1 MIKDLGEMNLFTSHF
16 VIGDVE
22 VDRIFT
28 KTETIEIE
36 VLHKWLD
43 FRYYF
48 MELDTDWGA
57 DKYHSYR
64 RRCIYF
70 LEIVELENFKEIT
83 EGLYQSY
90 GKEFPYSKKK
100 DFVKVVFENTIS
112 FLKRF
117 LKLDLIRI
125 GEIEVPNEGEYIFYM
140 DKDDIH
146 TEFSDFVIKSKYD
159 IEHYRQY
166 YKAVLKYLK
175 SFKAEKIIEPQ
186 EINIENNTTTIKTKK
201 KPVLSEIITHTRCK
215 EIVEGIKVQYKNIRG
230 KQLKLLLLTLEQL
243 YLLKPG
249 CSVSEFHRCCEAEFD
264 WNIASYPAVNGY
276 KYDKETDLKQKQ
288 GIDTKV
294 IEKMKKFIN
303 SLIK

>member
-1 MIKDLGEMNLFTSHF
+1 MKYLGETNLFTSHF
-16 VIGDVE
+16 IIGDAE
-22 VDRIFT
+22 LDRTFT
-28 KTETIEIE
+28 KFESIEIE
-36 VLHKWLD
+36 VLYKWLD
-43 FRYYF
+43 YRYSDMGFDEYWT
-48 MELDTDWGA
+48 EDE
-57 DKYHSYR
+57 YYSYK

-70 LEIVELENFKEIT
+70 LEIVELEQFKKVT
-83 EGLYQSY
+83 EELYHTYS
-90 GKEFPYSKKK
+90 KEFPYSKKK
-100 DFVKVVFENTIS
+100 DFVTFVFDNTIS

-117 LKLDLIRI
+117 LKLNLDWI
-125 GEIEVPNEGEYIFYM
+125 GEIEIPNEGEYIFYM

-215 EIVEGIKVQYKNIRG
+215 EIVEGIRDQYKNSKGRR
-230 KQLKLLLLTLEQL
+230 LKLLLLALQQSD
-243 YLLKPG
+243 LLPTEGIAFK
-249 CSVSEFHRCCEAEFD
+249 FHQCCEAEFD
-264 WNIASYPAVNGY
+264 WDTGSYNGMNGY
-276 KYDKETDLKQKQ
+276 KYDKETDLEKKQ

-303 SLIK
+303 SLKK

>member
-1 MIKDLGEMNLFTSHF
+1 MKYLGETNLFTSHF
-16 VIGDVE
+16 IIGDAE
-22 VDRIFT
+22 LDRTFT
-28 KTETIEIE
+28 KFESIEIE
-36 VLHKWLD
+36 VLYKWLD
-43 FRYYF
+43 YRYSDMGFDEYWT
-48 MELDTDWGA
+48 EDE
-57 DKYHSYR
+57 YYSYK

-70 LEIVELENFKEIT
+70 LEIVELEQFKKVT
-83 EGLYQSY
+83 EELYHTYS
-90 GKEFPYSKKK
+90 KEFPYSKKK
-100 DFVKVVFENTIS
+100 DFVTFVFDNTIS

-117 LKLDLIRI
+117 LKLNLDWI
-125 GEIEVPNEGEYIFYM
+125 GEIEIPNEGEYIFYM

-215 EIVEGIKVQYKNIRG
+215 EIVEGIRDQYKNIKG
-230 KQLKLLLLTLEQL
+230 KQLKLLLLALQQSD
-243 YLLKPG
+243 LLPTEGIALK
-249 CSVSEFHRCCEAEFD
+249 FHQCCEAEFD
-264 WNIASYPAVNGY
+264 WDTGTYTGMNDH
-276 KYDKETDLKQKQ
+276 KYDKETDIKFKK
-288 GIDTKV
+288 GTRTKE